1 MRRFLIIT
9 ALIVTIILPIAAFDG
24 FTDIFGPA
32 EDDFFAPTIAV
43 EESASKAS
51 FNGALSFNIE
61 GMKSKNGDA
70 EVDTSINGGLGI
82 DLGWKGSIVDAK
94 VTLDLIPKT
103 DRTTLEWVD
112 IFKILSITTY
122 FEGGRVEAGLLKKE
136 WGSGD
141 GVHVVDVLNA
151 PDYRNGITDDPLE
164 MKMAEPMIVTT
175 ATWKDTTIE
184 LVYKPMLIPMVAAEK
199 PENRWFMPSISIGD
213 LNIPAMGPPFA
224 GVDFNNIKVNFPKT
238 APEELSRLSNSQWGA
253 RVKTKMGPA
262 DLGLIYYNG
271 FYSQPYAKAN
281 INLELTDDDPP
292 VKIKDIDIALIF
304 TGAQLFG
311 LEGTIISGPFTFM
324 VEGGFWLS
332 EDYKG
337 EKIDKYNNKWVYLAG
352 VGFNIPKTSGYLSL
366 TYNGQYIVGLEKNNS
381 VIPNPSANPTDPIET
396 YLGDADYIQALLAS
410 NGKPYMN
417 TLTAA
422 IEFPVARERVKLRMA
437 GTYQVETQ
445 GYALL
450 PSVTW
455 SIADDL
461 VFSAKGRFFGTVGST
476 SADSM
481 FKKWSNNG
489 SLNVG
494 ISYLF

>member
-1 MRRFLIIT
+1 MRRFLLIT

-61 GMKSKNGDA
+61 GMKSKNGNA

-94 VTLDLIPKT
+94 ASLDLIPKT
-103 DRTTLEWVD
+103 DRTKLEWVD

-184 LVYKPMLIPMVAAEK
+184 LVYKPMLIPMVAAEN
-199 PENRWFMPSISIGD
+199 PEHRWAMPFPEITV
-213 LNIPAMGPPFA
+213 NPPAFA
-224 GVDFNNIKVNFPKT
+224 GMIDTSSIEIEQPE
-238 APEELSRLSNSQWGA
+238 PEELAKLSKSQWGA
-253 RVKTKMGPA
+253 RVKTIVGPA

-271 FYSQPYAKAN
+271 FYTTPSFIIDLDDFAN
-281 INLELTDDDPP
+281 PKVN
-292 VKIKDIDIALIF
+292 IDF
-304 TGAQLFG
+304 TRAQLFG
-311 LEGTIISGPFTFM
+311 LEGTVISGPFTFM
-324 VEGGFWLS
+324 LEGGFWLS

-337 EKIDKYNNKWVYLAG
+337 EKSDKYNSKWVYLAG
-352 VGFNIPKTSGYLSL
+352 VGFNIPKTSGYLSF
-366 TYNGQYIVGLEKNNS
+366 TYNGQYIMNFKEYDATVNITAIG
-381 VIPNPSANPTDPIET
+381 PPTTIEIA
-396 YLGDADYIQALLAS
+396 DIDYIQSTVSS

-422 IEFPVARERVKLRMA
+422 IEFPVARERVKLRLA

-461 VFSAKGRFFGTVGST
+461 VFSARGRFFGTVGST

-481 FKKWSNNG
+481 FKKWSDNG